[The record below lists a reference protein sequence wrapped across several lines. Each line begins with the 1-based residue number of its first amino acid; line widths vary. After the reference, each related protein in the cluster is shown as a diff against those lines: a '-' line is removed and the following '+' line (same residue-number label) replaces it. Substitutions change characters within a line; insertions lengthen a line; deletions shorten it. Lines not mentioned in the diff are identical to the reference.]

1 MDLGFFS
8 FDWKAI
14 IALLSLFVS
23 ILVFIYSIR
32 KDKKDI
38 IRAEKQHNTNVEL
51 SRQAEELTRKIN
63 SKEYQIYE
71 DLKFSLLQVIAS
83 VRSIDAKAAVYL
95 DNLRDQHR
103 ENKLNQDFSQEI
115 EIISKLQST
124 PGYLIFLHSIEDQES
139 RTTIESIFRNL
150 SMQIDYFDCSSIRV
164 ATHMLMDHIKSSIN
178 PTLINNDDVYNL
190 MIDLCTMDGVF
201 TNFNYENFLKY
212 KDLYEKFINYLES
225 KGIDKYE
232 VSFSDDGIITDRKE
246 ELLEFTS
253 KYNCQ
258 VAKDKTHY

>member
-1 MDLGFFS
+1 MDVGYFN
-8 FDWKAI
+8 FDWKAV
-14 IALLSLFVS
+14 IALFSLFVS
-23 ILVFIYSIR
+23 IMVFLYTIW
-32 KDKKDI
+32 KDNKAAK
-38 IRAEKQHNTNVEL
+38 RAESQHETNVEL
-51 SRQAEELTRKIN
+51 SMKAEELTKKIN

-71 DLKFSLLQVIAS
+71 DLKYSLLQVIAS

-95 DNLRDQHR
+95 DNLRDPHR

-124 PGYLIFLHSIEDQES
+124 PGYLIFLHSIEDSKS

-150 SMQIDYFDCSSIRV
+150 SMQIGYFDCSSIRA
-164 ATHMLMDHIKSSIN
+164 ATHMLMNHIKSSIN
-178 PTLINNDDVYNL
+178 PALINNDEIYDL

-201 TNFNYENFLKY
+201 TNFNYDNVLKY
-212 KDLYEKFINYLES
+212 KELSDKFVKYLES
-225 KGIDKYE
+225 KGIEKYE
-232 VSFSDDGIITDRKE
+232 VSFSDDGIITDRKD
-246 ELLEFTS
+246 ELLEFFS